1 MKKIKKLVFFF
12 ALFFSISLV
21 TNQKVLADSGIYS
34 IDVKADIQD
43 DGSVIITDER
53 KIWANSGTEHFI
65 SLGNLK
71 DMEVV
76 DFKVEEEGVD
86 FTFDENYD
94 INASLEAKRGRYGYN
109 YNGDE
114 IELCFGIGSYGE
126 HNFKITYK
134 ISNFVMK
141 TSDGYPFV
149 YWTFYNRDIG
159 NTDHVN
165 VILTKDGKTFNTENS
180 RIWGFGFNGESKIE
194 ENGLSLDSGGKL
206 NKNNQMV
213 MLAIFEKDFL
223 PANNNYEL
231 SKEELI
237 NTALEGSSYNLDNAL
252 GKEDSYPEDYDHGEF
267 DADYGGYNYRNS
279 FFDFSNIL
287 FFFPFFIIFPAI
299 IAKIIKGGKKK
310 EFMPEDKSKHYPE
323 IPYYSDFDDFFVDT
337 AFFTDNQGFMRKNW
351 VSAYFLKWIQ
361 DGAIYQE
368 TREKGLI
375 FKKDAVVFRLNLD
388 KKENMSEAERMLFN
402 MVAAA
407 SGSDLVLDENE
418 FKNYSVNHQNKL
430 ISFENKVLFESKED

>member
-1 MKKIKKLVFFF
+1 
-12 ALFFSISLV
+12 
-21 TNQKVLADSGIYS
+21 
-34 IDVKADIQD
+34 
-43 DGSVIITDER
+43 
-53 KIWANSGTEHFI
+53 
-65 SLGNLK
+65 
-71 DMEVV
+71 
-76 DFKVEEEGVD
+76 
-86 FTFDENYD
+86 
-94 INASLEAKRGRYGYN
+94 
-109 YNGDE
+109 
-114 IELCFGIGSYGE
+114 
-126 HNFKITYK
+126 
-134 ISNFVMK
+134 MK

-287 FFFPFFIIFPAI
+287 FFFPF
-299 IAKIIKGGKKK
+299 
-310 EFMPEDKSKHYPE
+310 
-323 IPYYSDFDDFFVDT
+323 
-337 AFFTDNQGFMRKNW
+337 
-351 VSAYFLKWIQ
+351 L
-361 DGAIYQE
+361 
-368 TREKGLI
+368 
-375 FKKDAVVFRLNLD
+375 
-388 KKENMSEAERMLFN
+388 
-402 MVAAA
+402 
-407 SGSDLVLDENE
+407 
-418 FKNYSVNHQNKL
+418 
-430 ISFENKVLFESKED
+430 